1 MVRKE
6 GKVNKDSREVKK
18 HWIRNRPESERPR
31 EKLLTFG
38 PESLS
43 NAELLAIAL
52 RTGVAGK
59 SAIQLAGDILDDFGG
74 LRGLFAASTEDLS
87 KTKGLKTAKIAQL
100 KAALELSKRF
110 LQEDLKQKP
119 ILESS
124 QEVFDYLYQSM
135 RDLDAEV
142 FKVILLNGQ
151 NQIMDIAD
159 VFRGS
164 VDSSSIYPREVI
176 KLALKYS
183 APAVV
188 FVHNHPSGSHKPS
201 EGDKEMTKNLVLA
214 CMTTGIKVHD
224 HIIIGNNQYYSF
236 ADNELIQAYE
246 SDFERMMAS

>member
-1 MVRKE
+1 MARKE
-6 GKVNKDSREVKK
+6 QEVDEDSRKDKK
-18 HWIRNRPESERPR
+18 RWIRNRPESERPR
-31 EKLLTFG
+31 EKLLAFG

-59 SAIQLAGDILDDFGG
+59 SAIQLASDILDDFGG
-74 LRGLFAASTEDLS
+74 LRGLFTASIEDLS

-100 KAALELSKRF
+100 RAALELSKRF
-110 LQEDLKQKP
+110 LQEDLKQKA

-135 RDLDAEV
+135 RDLGAEV

-151 NQIMDIAD
+151 NQIIDMVD

-164 VDSSSIYPREVI
+164 VNSSSIYPREII

-188 FVHNHPSGSHKPS
+188 FVHNHPSGSYKPS
-201 EGDKEMTKNLVLA
+201 QGDKELTKDLVFA
-214 CMTTGIKVHD
+214 CVTTGIRVHD
-224 HIIIGNNQYYSF
+224 HIIIGDNQYYSF
-236 ADNELIQAYE
+236 ADAGLIEAYQE
-246 SDFERMMAS
+246 DYERKMGK

>member
-1 MVRKE
+1 MNKNS
-6 GKVNKDSREVKK
+6 GKDKK
-18 HWIRNRPESERPR
+18 HWISNRPETERPR

-52 RTGVAGK
+52 RTGVTGK
-59 SAIQLAGDILDDFGG
+59 SAIQLASDVLDNFGG
-74 LRGLFAASTEDLS
+74 LRGLFAASVEDLS

-100 KAALELSKRF
+100 KAALELSRRF

-124 QEVFDYLYQSM
+124 HEVFDYLYQSM
-135 RDLDAEV
+135 RDLDAEI

-151 NQIMDIAD
+151 NKIIDIVD

-164 VDSSSIYPREVI
+164 VNSSSVYPREII

-188 FVHNHPSGSHKPS
+188 FVHNHPSGSYKPS
-201 EGDKEMTKNLVLA
+201 QGDKEITKDLVFA
-214 CMTTGIKVHD
+214 CMTTGIRVQD
-224 HIIIGNNQYYSF
+224 HIIIGDNQYYSF
-236 ADNELIQAYE
+236 ADAGLLQSYE
-246 SDFERMMAS
+246 KDFERRMAK

>member
-1 MVRKE
+1 M
-6 GKVNKDSREVKK
+6 NQDFTSDKK

-31 EKLLTFG
+31 EKLLMFG

-52 RTGVAGK
+52 RTGVAGR
-59 SAIQLAGDILDDFGG
+59 SAIQLASDVLDDFGG
-74 LRGLFAASTEDLS
+74 LRGLFAASAEDLA

-135 RDLDAEV
+135 RDLETEV
-142 FKVILLNGQ
+142 FKVIFLNGQ
-151 NQIMDIAD
+151 NQIIDIVD

-164 VDSSSIYPREVI
+164 VDSSSVYPREVV

-188 FVHNHPSGSHKPS
+188 FAHNHPSGAYMPS
-201 EGDKEMTKNLVLA
+201 GGDKEMTKDLVFA

-224 HIIIGNNQYYSF
+224 HIIIGDNQYYSF
-236 ADNELIQAYE
+236 ADAGLIQAYE
-246 SDFERMMAS
+246 TDYEKRVMR